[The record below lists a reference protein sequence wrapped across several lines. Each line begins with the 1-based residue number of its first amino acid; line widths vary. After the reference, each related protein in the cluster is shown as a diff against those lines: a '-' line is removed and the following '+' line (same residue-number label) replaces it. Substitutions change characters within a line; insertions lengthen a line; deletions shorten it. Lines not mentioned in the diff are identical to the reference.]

1 MAMPSSQD
9 KQREI
14 AFFDGHATADTY
26 DAFTPAAN
34 DRLID
39 AFVALSGLPPASRV
53 VDLGCGS
60 GVFTDVLQ
68 RRGYRCCGVDL
79 SPKLIEVARAKF
91 RDVEFVEGDA
101 EQLPFAD
108 ASFDGVLLSGL
119 VHHLP
124 DPFRCAAEVF
134 RILRPGGRFVAFDPN
149 RMNPFMYLYR
159 DRSSPFY
166 SSVGVTENERP
177 ILAWRVADI
186 FRNEGF
192 RVQSDYLAGLAY
204 RYVASGRARLL
215 LPVYNFIDTAV
226 FNLGFMSPF

>member
-79 SPKLIEVARAKF
+79 SPKLIGSRVPSFAMSNSSRVTPNSF
-91 RDVEFVEGDA
+91 R
-101 EQLPFAD
+101 
-108 ASFDGVLLSGL
+108 
-119 VHHLP
+119 
-124 DPFRCAAEVF
+124 
-134 RILRPGGRFVAFDPN
+134 GRE
-149 RMNPFMYLYR
+149 L
-159 DRSSPFY
+159 
-166 SSVGVTENERP
+166 
-177 ILAWRVADI
+177 
-186 FRNEGF
+186 
-192 RVQSDYLAGLAY
+192 
-204 RYVASGRARLL
+204 
-215 LPVYNFIDTAV
+215 
-226 FNLGFMSPF
+226 